1 MPMINSITDLFISGI
16 EVLKSYLSI
25 IIVNNNKKIETKPG
39 ARPIGFQYVEEED
52 LDYEEDL

>member
-39 ARPIGFQYVEEED
+39 ARPIGFQYRGGRSR
-52 LDYEEDL
+52 L